1 MSDPAVADPIVVTA
15 KKRKI
20 LPALPMPKPGAHL
33 MSIEMRIFGKAY
45 KDMTKDMAWMER
57 IEKLEDELGL
67 PRPSNMPMKQ
77 RVLRIDTE
85 ATREW

>member
-77 RVLRIDTE
+77 RVPE
-85 ATREW
+85 N

>member
-1 MSDPAVADPIVVTA
+1 
-15 KKRKI
+15 
-20 LPALPMPKPGAHL
+20 